1 MCILI
6 PGQADK
12 LSVIGVIAVIPET
25 TPATVIVESPINK
38 DVPGHACGTGCM
50 YIAYIESTA
59 HLCMDLPCQ
68 CHPHAVLAAPGCE
81 EAGSPTAK

>member
-38 DVPGHACGTGCM
+38 DVPGHACCTGL
-50 YIAYIESTA
+50 YIAYR
-59 HLCMDLPCQ
+59 
-68 CHPHAVLAAPGCE
+68 
-81 EAGSPTAK
+81 